1 MYINVEFSVLYVHAQ
16 SLSHVQICV
25 TPWTVA
31 HQAPRSMGFSWHEYW
46 GGLPCPPLGDLPH
59 PRIEPMSLIAPA
71 LAGMFFTVEPLGS
84 PQYCTNNPLKIIEIS
99 IIVRINIGFE
109 FYHRNK

>member
-1 MYINVEFSVLYVHAQ
+1 MHAQ

-46 GGLPCPPLGDLPH
+46 GGLPCPPPGDLPY